1 MTEKYKIYFGAPLF
15 SESEQLYNEYV
26 VGKIRERFGDKVDVY
41 NPMENEAIND
51 KSKYADSQMISRG
64 DNEYL
69 KDSDVLIA
77 VLDGVAVDAGLAAEV
92 GFFYSTGRPIIG
104 VYTDSRQGTYGN
116 KDKIDALEVIG
127 ENQMAYLN
135 LYLVGV
141 IKDRGKLVRSSEEL
155 LDVLGDL
162 INDK

>member
-1 MTEKYKIYFGAPLF
+1 MDKIKIYFGAPLF
-15 SESEQLYNEYV
+15 SESEQMYNKYV
-26 VGKIRERFGDKVDVY
+26 VGKIRERFGDVVDVY

-77 VLDGVAVDAGLAAEV
+77 LLDGVAVDAGLAAEV

-141 IKDRGKLVRSSEEL
+141 IKDRGSLVKSSEEL
-155 LDVLGDL
+155 LDVLGDV
-162 INDK
+162 IDDK